1 MFESLNLHPKLIQA
15 INALQWTQ
23 ATEVQTQSLPFALQG
38 QDLIISAETG
48 SGKTAAYLI
57 PVLHK
62 LISQPN
68 NQAGSQILIMVPTR
82 ELAQQVKKD
91 CDALSQFSAIQSVII
106 RGGQEFQYQA
116 SLLRRNPHIIIA
128 TPGRLTEH
136 LNSKTVDLSDIET
149 VVLDECDRMLD
160 MGFRDEVLA
169 ITEHCTTKHQS
180 LLLSATLRHRGV
192 KAIAGTLLN
201 DAKLVK
207 VETDSL
213 QPNITQQVILSDDDK
228 HKEKLTHWLLTNEKY
243 EKAIVFTKTRAAA
256 QQLNNLLRYH
266 KLRVESLHGEI
277 AQDDRNKVM
286 AKFREGVVDII
297 VATDLAARGL
307 DVQGVDLV
315 INYHMAQSGDE
326 HVHRV
331 GRTGRA
337 GESGLAICLVN
348 SFDYSLM
355 SSIERYLKIRFE
367 RRQIEPLKAK
377 YTGPKNVKANGKP
390 VGVKKANT
398 KKRNSDKKNES
409 KVKAE
414 KHAARKRKNI
424 GKRRQATN
432 QPETG
437 GFAPIK
443 KKKTIIEEQ

>member
-1 MFESLNLHPKLIQA
+1 MFESFNLHPKLNQA
-15 INALQWTQ
+15 IDALKW
-23 ATEVQTQSLPFALQG
+23 AEPTEVQTQSLPLALEG
-38 QDLIISAETG
+38 KDLIISAETG

-62 LISQPN
+62 LLNTANSQT
-68 NQAGSQILIMVPTR
+68 GSQVLIMVPTR

-91 CDALSQFSAIQSVII
+91 CDALSKFCGINAVII

-116 SLLRRNPHIIIA
+116 SLLRRNPEIIIA

-136 LNSKTVDLSDIET
+136 LNSHTADLSDIDT
-149 VVLDECDRMLD
+149 VILDECDRMLD
-160 MGFRDEVLA
+160 MGFRDEVTA
-169 ITEHCTTKHQS
+169 IIEHCTKQHQS
-180 LLLSATLRHRGV
+180 LLLSATLRHKGV
-192 KAIAGTLLN
+192 KAIAGALLN
-201 DAKLVK
+201 EPTLIKI
-207 VETDSL
+207 ETEAL
-213 QPNITQQVILSDDDK
+213 QSNITQQVILSDDDK

-307 DVQGVDLV
+307 DVSGVDLV
-315 INYHMAQSGDE
+315 INFNMAQSGDE

-337 GESGLAICLVN
+337 GETGLAICLVN

-367 RRQIEPLKAK
+367 RRIIEPLKAK
-377 YTGPKNVKANGKP
+377 YTGPKNIKANGKP
-390 VGVKKANT
+390 VGAKKNLS
-398 KKRNSDKKNES
+398 KKRSSAAKGDAKQKP
-409 KVKAE
+409 E

-424 GKRRQATN
+424 GKRRQPVN

-443 KKKTIIEEQ
+443 KKQTTIDE